1 MNRLFGLLS
10 CTIALFLLP
19 MTIELLNDAIGIPGE
34 TGAASGAWIFF
45 VLLFLVTL
53 SAAWLGIKVI
63 RKAQNQH
70 TSMYRSNW

>member
-45 VLLFLVTL
+45 VLLFLVTI

-63 RKAQNQH
+63 RKSQTLH
-70 TSMYRSNW
+70 RSMYRSNW